1 MRRFLSLLCAL
12 LMLVSATAC
21 GTTGNNGGE
30 TADALTVG
38 FIYIGHVNDGG
49 FTQAHDKGR
58 LALEEALGSKV
69 KTLYHEA
76 VPESNQDVKNSA
88 KAMIDQGAKV
98 IFANSFGYM
107 DAMEE
112 LSKEYPEVKFMHF
125 SGYKMNDTNF
135 GNYFGAMEE
144 PRYLSGIVAGLKTKT
159 NKIGF
164 VAAFP
169 LPELFISI
177 NAFTLGVRSVNPEA
191 TVQVVWTNSWYDP
204 AKEKEA
210 AEVLLENGVDVM
222 AQHVDTTG
230 PQVAAEAKNAFAIG
244 YNGDS
249 ESAAPK
255 AFMTAPVW
263 NHGVFYIKTV
273 QDILDGKWTPE
284 SYYGAIKEGYVDL
297 LPLTANAP
305 AEAKEKVEEIKAK
318 MQAGE
323 FNVFAGPIK
332 KQNGEIAFAEGEQ
345 PDRAKI
351 WQTDFL
357 VEGVIATIDN

>member
-1 MRRFLSLLCAL
+1 MKRFLSLLCSL
-12 LMLVSATAC
+12 LMLLPLVAC
-21 GTTGNNGGE
+21 GTAPANE
-30 TADALTVG
+30 ALKVG

-49 FTQAHDKGR
+49 FTEAHDKGR
-58 LALEEALGSKV
+58 LALEEALGDKV
-69 KTLYHEA
+69 ETLYQEA
-76 VPESNQDVKNSA
+76 VPENIQDVKNSA
-88 KAMIDQGAKV
+88 KVMIDQGAKV

-107 DAMEE
+107 DGLEE
-112 LSKEYPEVKFMHF
+112 LSKEYPEVKFVHF
-125 SGYKMNDTNF
+125 SGYKKNDTNF
-135 GNYFGAMEE
+135 GNFFGAMEE

-191 TVQVVWTNSWYDP
+191 TVHVVWTNSWYDP

-210 AEVLLENGVDVM
+210 AEVLLENGADVL

-230 PQVAAEAKNAFAIG
+230 PQVAAESKGAFAIG
-244 YNGDS
+244 YNANS
-249 ESAAPK
+249 ESSAPK

-263 NHGVFYIKTV
+263 NHGVFYVKTV
-273 QDILDGKWTPE
+273 KDILAGTWKPE
-284 SYYGAIKEGYVDL
+284 SYYGTMKDDYIDL

-305 AEAKEKVEEIKAK
+305 EEAKAKVEEIKAK
-318 MQAGE
+318 IKAGE
-323 FNVFAGPIK
+323 FNVFTGPVK
-332 KQNGEIAFAEGEQ
+332 KQNGEIAFAEGET
-345 PDRAKI
+345 PSREKI

-357 VEGVIATIDN
+357 VEGVVANIPN

>member
-1 MRRFLSLLCAL
+1 MKRFLSLLCAL
-12 LMLVSATAC
+12 LMVFPLVAC
-21 GTTGNNGGE
+21 ASQTGTLE
-30 TADALTVG
+30 KVEEALTVG
-38 FIYIGHVNDGG
+38 FIYIGHINDGG

-58 LALEEALGSKV
+58 LALEETFKGKV

-76 VPESNQDVKNSA
+76 VPEANQEVKNSA

-112 LSKEYPEVKFMHF
+112 LSKEYPDVKFIHF

-144 PRYLSGIVAGLKTKT
+144 PRYLSGMVAGLKTKT

-177 NAFTLGVRSVNPEA
+177 NAFTLGVRAVNPEA

-230 PQVAAEAKNAFAIG
+230 PQVAAESKNAFAIG
-244 YNGDS
+244 YNSDS
-249 ESAAPK
+249 QSAAPK
-255 AFMTAPVW
+255 AFMTAPIW
-263 NHGVFYIKTV
+263 NHGVFYVQTV
-273 QDILDGKWTPE
+273 KAIMDGTWKPE
-284 SYYGAIKEGYVDL
+284 SYYGGIKEGYVDL
-297 LPLTANAP
+297 LPLTELAP
-305 AEAKEKVEEIKAK
+305 AEAKAKVEEVRAK

-323 FNVFAGPIK
+323 FNVFEGPIK
-332 KQNGEIAFAEGEQ
+332 KQNGDLAFAEGEK

-357 VEGVIATIDN
+357 VEGVISSIE